1 VTESIAASLQEV
13 RTNIEAAC
21 RRSGRN
27 PDDVLLI
34 GVTKV
39 VSVEQVALARD
50 AGIDDF
56 GENYAA
62 ELAEKAAAVD
72 ATWHFIG
79 ALQSG
84 TARIVA
90 AHASVIHSAVP
101 GRALERVARRA
112 VDHGKTIHCLLQV
125 DFTGRRNGVQPEAV
139 AASLEVIAD
148 LPGIQIRGLMTLPP
162 WSPDPEAARPYF
174 ARLRQLRD
182 SLRPRWPG
190 LSELSMGMSLD
201 YQVAVGEGAT
211 MLRIGTALF
220 GDRPQK
226 RSPEGVGRGSRGAKE
241 T

>member
-1 VTESIAASLQEV
+1 MEPVAASLQEV
-13 RTNIEAAC
+13 RTNVEAAC
-21 RRSGRN
+21 RRSERN

-34 GVTKV
+34 GVTKLV
-39 VSVEQVALARD
+39 PVEQVALARD
-50 AGIDDF
+50 AGLTDF

-90 AHASVIHSAVP
+90 ANASVIHSAVP

-112 VDHGKTIHCLLQV
+112 LDHGRRIRCLLQV
-125 DFTGRRNGVQPEAV
+125 DFTGTRNGVRPEAV
-139 AASLEVIAD
+139 AMSLEAVAH
-148 LPGIQIRGLMTLPP
+148 LAGIQIRGLMTLPP

-174 ARLRQLRD
+174 TRLRELRD
-182 SLRPRWPG
+182 GLRQRWPG

-201 YQVAVGEGAT
+201 YQVAVEEGAT

-220 GDRPQK
+220 GAR